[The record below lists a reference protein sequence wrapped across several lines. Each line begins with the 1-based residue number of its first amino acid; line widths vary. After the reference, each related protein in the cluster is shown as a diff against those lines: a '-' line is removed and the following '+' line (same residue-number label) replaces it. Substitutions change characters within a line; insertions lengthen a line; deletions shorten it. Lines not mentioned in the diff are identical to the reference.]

1 MPEPW
6 GRQLQDYRVRL
17 GDLAAIQIPTHIT
30 LLAPLEV
37 APAEIGGII
46 RHLQVAAGQ
55 SDSIKVHLRGTGTF
69 RPVSPVVFIN
79 VATGISQLE
88 RLSQAV
94 RQGPLAVE
102 SKFLYHPHVTVAH
115 EVSEEMLDQA
125 YTELASFEAEFE
137 ATHCWLYLHDD
148 ESGWQ
153 PERSFAL
160 GRRLNGD

>member
-37 APAEIGGII
+37 APADRQDHQTSASGGG
-46 RHLQVAAGQ
+46 GQ

-79 VATGISQLE
+79 VATGISSWSDCH
-88 RLSQAV
+88 R
-94 RQGPLAVE
+94 
-102 SKFLYHPHVTVAH
+102 
-115 EVSEEMLDQA
+115 
-125 YTELASFEAEFE
+125 
-137 ATHCWLYLHDD
+137 
-148 ESGWQ
+148 
-153 PERSFAL
+153 RSVK
-160 GRRLNGD
+160 DH